1 MLDNSINLSKLGI
14 TELSAM
20 QKKVCHTIINSKQD
34 VVILSPTGSGKTIS
48 YLFPLLQLLN
58 ENTNETQAVVIVPNR
73 ELAIQS
79 QDVLS
84 RITAVIRGY
93 ACYGGHSTMD
103 EHRALRQIL
112 PHIIFATPGK
122 LNDHLHKENI
132 STKTIKHVVIDEFD
146 KCLEMG
152 FQKEMKEILLQLP
165 NIKQRILLSAT
176 DTDEIPHFVNINK
189 AQRINYLAQ
198 EQTQTQIYT
207 YYINSPLKDKLETLS
222 NLLSSLGNQSS
233 IVFANY
239 RESTERIEH
248 FLLSK
253 GFYTT
258 LFHGGL
264 DQKQRE
270 NALYKFANGSANI
283 LVSTDL
289 ASRGLD
295 IPDVDNIIHYHL
307 PEHQENYVHR
317 IGRTAR
323 WKKKGNTFLII
334 GPSETIP
341 EYINTEIK
349 EFTPSAT
356 LTLPIIPKMITI
368 YIGKGKKDKLGKMDI
383 VGFLCKKCNL
393 QANEIG
399 RIDINDYYTYVA
411 IARNKYQQVL
421 KLSKGEKIKGLK
433 TIFELAE

>member
-1 MLDNSINLSKLGI
+1 MIGNSINLSKLGI

-20 QKKVCHTIINSKQD
+20 QKEVCHTIINSKQD
-34 VVILSPTGSGKTIS
+34 VVILSPTGSGKTVS

-79 QDVLS
+79 QDVLR
-84 RITAVIRGY
+84 RITAFIRGY

-122 LNDHLHKENI
+122 LNDHLHKENF
-132 STKTIKHVVIDEFD
+132 STKTIKYVVIDEFD

-198 EQTQTQIYT
+198 EQAQTQIYT
-207 YYINSPLKDKLETLS
+207 YYINSTQKDKLETLTT
-222 NLLSSLGNQSS
+222 LLLSLGNQSS

-239 RESTERIEH
+239 RESAERIKH

-253 GFYTT
+253 GFYAA

-270 NALYKFANGSANI
+270 DALYKFANGSANI

-356 LTLPIIPKMITI
+356 PTLPIIPKMITI

-399 RIDINDYYTYVA
+399 RIDINDYYAYVA